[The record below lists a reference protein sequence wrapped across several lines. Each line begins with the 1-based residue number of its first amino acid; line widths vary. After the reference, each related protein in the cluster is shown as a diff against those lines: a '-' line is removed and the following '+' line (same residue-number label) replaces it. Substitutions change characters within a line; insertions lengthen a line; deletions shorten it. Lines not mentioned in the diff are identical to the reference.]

1 MHLGTLKSPSK
12 APLRGIQLP
21 KRQSQSIRDWPR
33 VCIVTPSLPVKKAS
47 LIEERCLV
55 FDKYSTEPDSP
66 SLFLTK
72 STPATERDSH

>member
-1 MHLGTLKSPSK
+1 MHSGALKSPKK
-12 APLRGIQLP
+12 APLVGIQLP
-21 KRQSQSIRDWPR
+21 KRQSQSISEPT
-33 VCIVTPSLPVKKAS
+33 VCIVIPSLPVKEAL